1 MSARLLPALLLGLL
15 TGLLLAACGRE
26 APPRA
31 ASPTGAP
38 STQAAAPTADTTG
51 GAPVD
56 TRRALGDPNAPITII
71 EYSDFQ

>member
-1 MSARLLPALLLGLL
+1 MSAPRRPRLGLL
-15 TGLLLAACGRE
+15 LLTLLLLAACGRE

-31 ASPTGAP
+31 AQPAGTP
-38 STQAAAPTADTTG
+38 AAARPTADPG
-51 GAPVD
+51 GDLPVD

>member
-1 MSARLLPALLLGLL
+1 MIGRCWAGLLLGLL
-15 TGLLLAACGRE
+15 LLVACGRE

-31 ASPTGAP
+31 AAPTGTPAE
-38 STQAAAPTADTTG
+38 PTADTSG

>member
-1 MSARLLPALLLGLL
+1 MSTRLRPVLLLGLL
-15 TGLLLAACGRE
+15 MGLLLSACGRE

-38 STQAAAPTADTTG
+38 SPQAASPTADTTG
-51 GAPVD
+51 GAPID
-56 TRRALGDPNAPITII
+56 TRRALGDPNAPITVI